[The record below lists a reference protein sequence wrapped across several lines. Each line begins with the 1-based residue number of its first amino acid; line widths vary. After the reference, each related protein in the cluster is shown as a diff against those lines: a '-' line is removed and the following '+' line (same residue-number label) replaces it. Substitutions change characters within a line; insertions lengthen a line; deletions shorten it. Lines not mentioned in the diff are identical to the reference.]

1 MTKIYLFCKGATARA
16 KVEGQI
22 TAKTVGMPV
31 EILWD
36 ADWEPLRRILK
47 VRCGD
52 VERSVELGSRKTGI
66 IPWECLI
73 AGQMLEIGMDG
84 WDDDG
89 SLRIPTNWAKCETV
103 RQSVA
108 DADGEAAEN
117 PTPPGTSGMP
127 GEDGGYYIPRV
138 DSAGNL
144 SWTASREDMPDAAGA
159 NIKGPKGDTGEQGP
173 KGDTGA
179 TGQQGPQ
186 GPKGD
191 TGAQGQKGDTGAA
204 GYTPVRGVDYWTE
217 VGRASCRKRVLR
229 GG

>member
-22 TAKTVGMPV
+22 TAKAVGLPV

-52 VERSVELGSRKTGI
+52 VERSAELGSRRTGI

-73 AGQMLEIGMDG
+73 AGQMLEIGLDG
-84 WDDDG
+84 WDENG
-89 SLRIPTNWAKCETV
+89 TLRIPTNWAKCEIV

-117 PTPPGTSGMP
+117 PTPPDASGMP
-127 GEDGGYYIPRV
+127 GEDGGYYIPSV

-144 SWTASREDMPDAAGA
+144 SWMASKDGMESVQGA
-159 NIKGPKGDTGEQGP
+159 NIKGPKGDTGATGP
-173 KGDTGA
+173 KG
-179 TGQQGPQ
+179 QQ

-191 TGAQGQKGDTGAA
+191 TGAQGPKGDTGAA
-204 GYTPVRGVDYWTE
+204 GYTPVRGVDFWTDADIAQIKSY
-217 VGRASCRKRVLR
+217 VDDAIL
-229 GG
+229 GGAW